1 MAKKILMVDD
11 DVDLVEAVTTLLESK
26 GYEVIS
32 AHNGDD
38 GLKLARE
45 ENPNLMLLDVMMTRK
60 DEGFETSRLIVE
72 DPQLK
77 QIPIIMVTGITKE
90 MNLPF
95 KFEPDDTWLPVKAV
109 LEKPVKP
116 EVLLKTIEE
125 HIRK

>member
-1 MAKKILMVDD
+1 MSKKILMVDD

-32 AHNGDD
+32 AYNGDD
-38 GLKLARE
+38 GVKMARE

-77 QIPIIMVTGITKE
+77 NIPIIMVTGITKE

-95 KFEPDDTWLPVKAV
+95 KFEPDSTWLPVKAV

>member
-1 MAKKILMVDD
+1 MVDD

-32 AHNGDD
+32 AFNGDD
-38 GLKLARE
+38 GLKMARE